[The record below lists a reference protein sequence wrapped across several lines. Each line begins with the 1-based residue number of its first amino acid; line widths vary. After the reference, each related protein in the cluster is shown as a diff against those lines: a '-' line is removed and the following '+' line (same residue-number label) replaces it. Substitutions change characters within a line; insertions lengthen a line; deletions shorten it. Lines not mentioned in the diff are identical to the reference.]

1 MFALTVRDH
10 IMIAHSFKGEIFGP
24 AQAIHGATYV
34 IDVTFKRPQLDADE
48 LIVDIGLASE
58 VVKAVLAPYNF
69 QNLDEMPEFAGINTT
84 TERMALTLH
93 QKLCAAI
100 QAGAL
105 GESGRGLT
113 ELEVK
118 LGESHLAWASYSAP
132 ITAA

>member
-24 AQAIHGATYV
+24 AQALHGATYV
-34 IDVTFKRPQLDADE
+34 IDVTFKRPQLDADD

-58 VVKAVLAPYNF
+58 VVKSVLAPYNF
-69 QNLDEMPEFAGINTT
+69 QNLDAMPEFAGINTT

-93 QKLCAAI
+93 QKLCTAI
-100 QAGAL
+100 RAGAL
-105 GESGRGLT
+105 GESGLGLT

-118 LGESHLAWASYSAP
+118 LGESHLAWASYNAP
-132 ITAA
+132 ITSA